1 MRPFVLLARPSRLA
15 LVLATLFAAAF
26 AVAVVCY
33 ALPAWLLPAVLA
45 AWLMVLASEGY
56 LPWRR
61 PVTGLRVDAAGDL
74 YLLPG
79 GEGPCA
85 VSDASLASR
94 YLTVLVCRAA
104 HRRYRLVLWPD
115 STDPESLRRLRVHL
129 RWQRPLLDGDPDA
142 KA

>member
-15 LVLATLFAAAF
+15 RLLATLFAAAF
-26 AVAVVCY
+26 ALAVFFY
-33 ALPAWLLPAVLA
+33 ALPVWLLPVVFA

-61 PVTGLRVDAAGDL
+61 PLTGVRVDAAGGL

-79 GEGPCA
+79 GEGPCI
-85 VSDASLASR
+85 VSEASLASR
-94 YLTVLVCRAA
+94 YLTVLVCRTA

-142 KA
+142 QA